1 MKRDEPHKPEVFP
14 QGRSEG
20 REEEGGKSFFV
31 TRPFSLVAE
40 LTYQCPLRC
49 PYCSN
54 PLDYGCGEY
63 KGELVTE
70 DWLRVFS
77 EARQMGVLQLGLS
90 GGEPLLRKDLE
101 SLVEKATDLGLYTTL
116 VTAGTILTLERAKR
130 LHEAGL
136 DHMQISIQDSR
147 AAESDRIAGIK
158 SFDKKIAA
166 AKLVKELGF
175 PLTLNFVLHRHN
187 LDRIEEIL
195 ELAEVLEADRVE
207 LANTQYYG
215 WALQNR
221 NALIPTCEQLVK
233 AEQAVVNAQKRRK
246 IPMGILYVIPDYYAE
261 YPKPCMSGWGQRTL
275 VVTPNGNTLPCQ
287 AAGVIPN
294 LELFNIKE
302 YSLEWIWFK
311 SPTFNRFRGTD
322 WMLEPCRSCER
333 REVDWGGCR
342 CQAFLLSQ
350 DANATDPVC
359 HLSPNHHQ
367 IVAVR
372 EGIGEEVASF
382 FYRQFNGMS

>member
-1 MKRDEPHKPEVFP
+1 MKMDEPPRS
-14 QGRSEG
+14 QGSQG
-20 REEEGGKSFFV
+20 GEEEGEKSFV
-31 TRPFSLVAE
+31 VPRPFSLVAE

-54 PLDYGCGEY
+54 PLDYGSSEY
-63 KGELVTE
+63 KRELGTE

-77 EARQMGVLQLGLS
+77 QARQMGVLQLGLS

-101 SLVEKATDLGLYTTL
+101 LLVEKATDLGLYTTL

-130 LHEAGL
+130 LREAGL
-136 DHMQISIQDSR
+136 DHVQISIQDSR

-175 PLTLNFVLHRHN
+175 ALTLNFVLHRHN

-221 NALIPTCEQLVK
+221 NALIPTREQLVK
-233 AEQAVVNAQKRRK
+233 AEQAVMNAQKRRK
-246 IPMGILYVIPDYYAE
+246 MPMGILYVIPDYYAE

-275 VVTPNGNTLPCQ
+275 VVAPNGNALPCQ

-302 YSLEWIWFK
+302 YSLEWIWFE

-350 DANATDPVC
+350 DASATDPVC

-367 IVAVR
+367 IVTVR
-372 EGIGEEVASF
+372 EGVGEEVVSF
-382 FYRQFNGMS
+382 AYRQFNS

>member
-1 MKRDEPHKPEVFP
+1 MKKDEPL
-14 QGRSEG
+14 RSEG
-20 REEEGGKSFFV
+20 REEEMGNYNFV
-31 TRPFSLVAE
+31 VPKPFSLVAE

-54 PLDYGCGEY
+54 PLDYGSSKY
-63 KGELVTE
+63 KEELVTE
-70 DWLRVFS
+70 DWLRVIS
-77 EARQMGVLQLGLS
+77 EARQLGVLQLGLS

-101 SLVEKATDLGLYTTL
+101 VLIQEATDLGLYTTL
-116 VTAGTILTLERAKR
+116 VTAGTVLTPQRAKR
-130 LHEAGL
+130 LRENGL
-136 DHMQISIQDSR
+136 DHVQISIQDSR

-158 SFDKKIAA
+158 SFEKKIAA

-175 PLTLNFVLHRHN
+175 PLTLNFVLHRQN

-195 ELAEVLEADRVE
+195 ELAEALEADRVE

-221 NALIPTCEQLVK
+221 DALLPTREQLVK
-233 AEQAVVNAQKRRK
+233 AEQAVATAQKRRK

-287 AAGVIPN
+287 AASVIPN
-294 LELFNIKE
+294 LELKNVRDH
-302 YSLEWIWFK
+302 SLEWIWFK
-311 SPTFNRFRGTD
+311 SFTFNSFRGID
-322 WMLEPCRSCER
+322 WMQEPCQNCER
-333 REVDWGGCR
+333 REIDWGGCR
-342 CQAFLLSQ
+342 CQAFLLTQ
-350 DANATDPVC
+350 DANATDPIC

-367 IVAVR
+367 IVTIR
-372 EGIGEEVASF
+372 ESLQQQTVPLL
-382 FYRQFNGMS
+382 YRELGL